1 MRISLTDKMNF
12 TNGLERN
19 QDMAPLAMKEPVI
32 LDRIWG
38 ADLLDKGRFAI
49 MYSFAREAKPRKL
62 RIRVKLLKYIADYWI
77 GAEDYMTDYKNPDA
91 DAEAEPVV
99 ESATKEKETTSSEQS
114 LGVLVILIV
123 SGMILVIVTLGGVIL
138 IVCKKKHSH
147 GISPDGTTVAMM
159 TPAHKRSLDLHTTKV
174 NSNKFVVIKL
184 FFRWIKKLGGR
195 QRNSSY
201 CDQ

>member
-1 MRISLTDKMNF
+1 VNHRFWISKCPLQKEFALIHLIRKKNVVRSMRISLTDKMNF

-77 GAEDYMTDYKNPDA
+77 GAEDYMTDYKKKQL
-91 DAEAEPVV
+91 V
-99 ESATKEKETTSSEQS
+99 QS
-114 LGVLVILIV
+114 RV
-123 SGMILVIVTLGGVIL
+123 
-138 IVCKKKHSH
+138 
-147 GISPDGTTVAMM
+147 
-159 TPAHKRSLDLHTTKV
+159 
-174 NSNKFVVIKL
+174 
-184 FFRWIKKLGGR
+184 
-195 QRNSSY
+195 
-201 CDQ
+201 